1 MKSTYI
7 ILLLFIS
14 MNVFSQVTDIKATK
28 DKTTSILFPATIIH
42 VDLGVDSPFIGVQL
56 DPNVPNLLKI
66 RISPDFS
73 IPTNMLV
80 VTEDENVYSFN
91 VAYSDSLNQYVHI
104 IKKENA
110 VNAVKQDKNETQTDV
125 PANQEVRKDSLTTS
139 EVLNKI
145 LQHPNGL
152 LRTEIAK
159 KGKMTLSMKNLF
171 VHNDDLYLQ
180 LEITNRSNIKY
191 TIDFYN
197 FFMKSK
203 MKKALKGT
211 TSQDI
216 QINYDFLH
224 KEVKEVLAGQ
234 IETVIIHV
242 KKFTLED
249 DKIACLE
256 VYEEGGGRHL
266 KINITNNEL
275 LEACEL

>member
-1 MKSTYI
+1 M
-7 ILLLFIS
+7 
-14 MNVFSQVTDIKATK
+14 TDIRATK

-80 VTEDENVYSFN
+80 VTKDENVYSFN
-91 VAYSDSLNQYVHI
+91 IAYSDTLSQYVHI
-104 IKKENA
+104 IKKEYA
-110 VNAVKQDKNETQTDV
+110 VNAIKHGKTETKTNIADT
-125 PANQEVRKDSLTTS
+125 QEQVSKDSLNPS
-139 EVLNKI
+139 EILKKI
-145 LQHPNGL
+145 LQHPIGL
-152 LRTEIAK
+152 LRKEIAK
-159 KGKMTLSMKNLF
+159 KGKMVLSMKNLF
-171 VHNDDLYLQ
+171 VHNDDLYFQ
-180 LEITNRSNIKY
+180 LEINNRSNIKY

-216 QINYDFLH
+216 QIAHDFLY
-224 KEVKEVLAGQ
+224 KEVKEVAAGQ

-256 VYEEGGGRHL
+256 IYEKGGGRHL

-275 LEACEL
+275 LEACEF